1 MPLTLK
7 ECNIFL
13 IFITFVTEYREF
25 LPFVNFITANF
36 ITAIFQ
42 KKSTNL
48 PYANLCLMLCTPPR
62 TPRISRLN
70 FDVFCKN
77 RYPDM
82 VLVYSIGKSVEG
94 RDLWVTR
101 ISKQV
106 RKSHGSR
113 QKRQLLKPWF
123 KIIANTHGN
132 EVSMYHILRLKY
144 FVKAYTNCSLT

>member
-1 MPLTLK
+1 MEIWITVELWNNIITMKSWPNVPLTLK
-7 ECNIFL
+7 ECNIMLLSVKKKQWTVPKKTQTLTIKVHFL
-13 IFITFVTEYREF
+13 IKKNLVVSIWWFSPQISTF
-25 LPFVNFITANF
+25 
-36 ITAIFQ
+36 
-42 KKSTNL
+42 
-48 PYANLCLMLCTPPR
+48 
-62 TPRISRLN
+62 
-70 FDVFCKN
+70 FCKN

-132 EVSMYHILRLKY
+132 EVSITFLG
-144 FVKAYTNCSLT
+144 